1 MEGELIEK
9 VVKKGDL
16 QGEFSRS
23 DLGFWMSKPPGER
36 IEAVEILR
44 EQSVEGSTRLQRTI
58 RIVKRA

>member
-1 MEGELIEK
+1 MIEK
-9 VVKKGDL
+9 VLKK
-16 QGEFSRS
+16 SA
-23 DLGFWMSKPPGER
+23 LGRDIGSNNLAYWLSKSAGER